1 MIVLR
6 WPRVALS
13 VPAIYNRRARREI
26 MTKMSMGKRRFHLI
40 ALALLCILPSA
51 CKTNEAGDNTGP
63 IRVGIV
69 TGLTGAEAR
78 FGHAQR
84 LGYEM
89 ALEEINSAGGVLGR
103 PFKLEYQ
110 DDTSRPEV
118 AMAATEE
125 LADDLGIVA
134 ISGAFSSSSTFPSTA
149 IANRYKVPM
158 LVPTAVTDEI
168 TRQGYDW
175 VFRVCAPA
183 YSYGGAMLD
192 FLTKAAGA
200 RRLAV
205 VYENTQF
212 GSSVAKATLEQAPGA
227 GMEIVAF
234 EAYDQGATDFTPLL
248 TRVKSQNPDAVLMVS
263 YLADAVLLMRQSKEI
278 DFNPRVFTAG
288 GSGFSLPDF
297 LKGAG
302 EAAEY
307 TVSVTQWTPDAQWTG
322 SREWAERFRARF
334 GAEPAYHSVQTYVT
348 LKILADAIVRAGT
361 TERGAVREAI
371 RATRMDSIFGPI
383 SFDEKGQND
392 HPVAITQVLKGKFVT
407 VWPPSAA
414 IRPPIAPVPTW
425 TERGLPIAEQKEG
438 GAPRAVDDVPATQK
452 ILQTVVSGLL
462 TGGIYALI
470 GIGLTIIFGVM
481 RVVNFAHGAMVM
493 AAMYATYFLYTGL
506 GIDPFLSLLIVMPGM
521 FLAGAAI
528 QKVFIRP
535 VLKAPERNQILLTEG
550 ISIVLIN
557 IALLAFTANYLTM
570 TTSYAGASRSL
581 GGVAVSLPQLAAF
594 VIALLI
600 TAALYLF
607 LMRSNTGRQIR
618 ATAQD
623 AEAAQLLGINIH
635 RIQSLTFGLGV
646 AAAGAAGTLLMPI
659 YYRVEPYAGSPF
671 TLKAFVVVV
680 LGGMGSVTGALIGGI
695 VLGIAESLGAVYVS
709 TGYKDVIGFV
719 IFLLALTLKPSGLI
733 GRSRV

>member
-1 MIVLR
+1 
-6 WPRVALS
+6 
-13 VPAIYNRRARREI
+13 
-26 MTKMSMGKRRFHLI
+26 
-40 ALALLCILPSA
+40 
-51 CKTNEAGDNTGP
+51 
-63 IRVGIV
+63 VGIV
-69 TGLTGAEAR
+69 TGLTGHEAR

-103 PFKLEYQ
+103 SFKLEYQ

-125 LADDLGIVA
+125 LADDNSIVA

-149 IANRYKVPM
+149 IANRYQVPM

-192 FLTKAAGA
+192 FLTRGAGA
-200 RRLAV
+200 SRLAV

-227 GMEIVAF
+227 GMEIVAY

-278 DFNPRVFTAG
+278 DFNPKVFTAG

-307 TVSVTQWTPDAQWTG
+307 TISVTQWTPDAQWTG

-348 LKILADAIVRAGT
+348 LKILADAIQRAGT
-361 TERGAVREAI
+361 TERGQLREAI

-383 SFDEKGQND
+383 SFDATGQND
-392 HPVAITQVLKGKFVT
+392 HPVAITQVLNGKFVT

-414 IRPPIAPVPTW
+414 IRPPVTPTPRWDERSAPVS
-425 TERGLPIAEQKEG
+425 AEAI
-438 GAPRAVDDVPATQK
+438 GAPRTVVEISGGQK
-452 ILQTVVSGLL
+452 MLQTVVSGLL

-481 RVVNFAHGAMVM
+481 RVVNFAHGALVM
-493 AAMYATYFLYTGL
+493 AAMYATYFLFTGL
-506 GIDPFLSLLIVMPGM
+506 GIDPFLSLLVVMPAM
-521 FLAGAAI
+521 FVAGAAI
-528 QKVFIRP
+528 QKAFIAP

-557 IALLAFTANYLTM
+557 AALLAFTANYLTM
-570 TTSYAGASRSL
+570 TTSYAGASINL
-581 GGVAVSLPQLAAF
+581 GGVSISLPQLAAF
-594 VIALLI
+594 FIALLI
-600 TAALYLF
+600 TGALYLF
-607 LMRSNTGRQIR
+607 LMRSNPGRQIR

-623 AEAAQLLGINIH
+623 AEAAQLLGINI
-635 RIQSLTFGLGV
+635 RRVQSLTFGLGV

-733 GRSRV
+733 GRSKV